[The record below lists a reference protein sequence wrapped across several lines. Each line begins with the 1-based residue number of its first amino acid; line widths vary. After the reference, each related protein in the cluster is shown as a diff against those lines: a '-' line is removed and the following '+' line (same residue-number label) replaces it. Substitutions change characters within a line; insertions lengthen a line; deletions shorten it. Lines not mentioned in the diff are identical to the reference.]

1 MNMRSSRARLVVAAV
16 LSLLLI
22 PAVSSAQ
29 QWSAAQKE
37 VWKNVEAYSALAEAG
52 DVEGFMSYYH
62 PEYLGWNYDSA
73 LPMSAESAKK
83 FLEYSFKT
91 TKSIAYVIQPA
102 AIIVH
107 GDFAIVHYYYA
118 GVYKD
123 AEGKE
128 KSGSG
133 RWTDIL
139 IKQGDKWVM
148 IADHGGQ
155 TSKN

>member
-1 MNMRSSRARLVVAAV
+1 MRSSRTRLVVAAV

-29 QWSAAQKE
+29 EWSTAQKE
-37 VWKNVEAYSALAEAG
+37 VWKTVEAYWAISEAG
-52 DVEGFMSYYH
+52 DLAGFLSYFH
-62 PEYLGWNYDSA
+62 PEYIGWDYSAA
-73 LPMSAESAKK
+73 LPLSVESQKK
-83 FLEYSFKT
+83 FMEYNFKT
-91 TKSIAYVIQPA
+91 TKSLVYGIWPA

-107 GDFAIVHYYYA
+107 GDFAIVHYFY
-118 GVYKD
+118 GGIYKD

-128 KSGSG
+128 KSSSG

-139 IKQGDKWVM
+139 IKQGDKWVL

>member
-1 MNMRSSRARLVVAAV
+1 MRSSRAIIVLAAV
-16 LSLLLI
+16 LSLLLV

-29 QWSAAQKE
+29 EWSAAQKE
-37 VWKNVEAYSALAEAG
+37 VWKNVEEYWALSEAG
-52 DVEGFMSYYH
+52 NLEGFLSYFH
-62 PEYLGWNYDSA
+62 PKYIGWGYSSA
-73 LPMSAESAKK
+73 LPMSAESSKK

-91 TKSIAYVIQPA
+91 MKSLVYGIQPV

-107 GDFAIVHYYYA
+107 GDFAIVHYYYTS
-118 GVYKD
+118 VYKD
-123 AEGKE
+123 VEGKNRSE
-128 KSGSG
+128 SG

>member
-29 QWSAAQKE
+29 EWSAAQKE
-37 VWKNVEAYSALAEAG
+37 VWKNVEAYWALSEAG
-52 DVEGFMSYYH
+52 DLEGYMSYYH
-62 PEYLGWNYDSA
+62 PEYIGWNYGAA
-73 LPMSAESAKK
+73 LPMSAESGKK

-91 TKSIAYVIQPA
+91 TKSLVYSIQPA

-107 GDFAIVHYYYA
+107 GDFAIVHYFYT
-118 GVYKD
+118 GIFKD
-123 AEGKE
+123 VEGKE
-128 KSGSG
+128 KSESG

>member
-1 MNMRSSRARLVVAAV
+1 MRSSKTILVVAAI

-29 QWSAAQKE
+29 EWSAAQKE
-37 VWKNVEAYSALAEAG
+37 VWKNVEAYWALSEAG
-52 DVEGFMSYYH
+52 DLEGFMSYVH
-62 PEYLGWNYDSA
+62 PEYIGWGYSSA
-73 LPMSAESAKK
+73 LPMSIESGKK
-83 FLEYSFKT
+83 FIEYSFKT
-91 TKSIAYVIQPA
+91 MKSLVYGIQPA

-107 GDFAIVHYYYA
+107 GDFAIVHYYYEE
-118 GVYKD
+118 VLKD

-128 KSGSG
+128 KPGSG

-139 IKQGDKWVM
+139 IKQGDKWL
-148 IADHGGQ
+148 IIGDHGGK